1 VQSILGWIFNIF
13 HFYIPFTN
21 VHGKL
26 YAKMCLINGFL
37 KGTLKRITFK
47 TNKKTANKIVLYQYT

>member
-1 VQSILGWIFNIF
+1 MVSAVNFRTDINFNVF

-21 VHGKL
+21 IHGKF

-37 KGTLKRITFK
+37 KGTKRITFK
-47 TNKKTANKIVLYQYT
+47 TNKKINCK